1 MYEWLAGEIHVH
13 GSNFFDNLAGRTMNR
28 VMMELKD
35 IWLESNF
42 TASVDELVTHI
53 PQILEEVSVKANK

>member
-1 MYEWLAGEIHVH
+1 MASETDVHVCIIF
-13 GSNFFDNLAGRTMNR
+13 NYLAGRTMNR

-35 IWLESNF
+35 VWLESNF
-42 TASVDELVTHI
+42 TASVDELVAHV